1 MIQLFV
7 QNGNKIDTGGAQDR
21 ERETSAQNYSCQ
33 KLHIFMT
40 LLLYVHFH
48 VIQIDCLLSQRIFLL
63 RSSYYTMQIIV
74 TQNEEIPLIYS
85 IQVQFNMFT
94 FQTI

>member
-1 MIQLFV
+1 
-7 QNGNKIDTGGAQDR
+7 
-21 ERETSAQNYSCQ
+21 
-33 KLHIFMT
+33 
-40 LLLYVHFH
+40 
-48 VIQIDCLLSQRIFLL
+48 
-63 RSSYYTMQIIV
+63 MQIIV